1 MYKYIYIMCAYL
13 YDKVQYHF
21 ISTNKIP
28 YKWDLDNRRKG
39 QGIPD
44 REKKKKRRKKNSGRN

>member
-13 YDKVQYHF
+13 YDKVQYYF

-44 REKKKKRRKKNSGRN
+44 REKKERKKNSGRN